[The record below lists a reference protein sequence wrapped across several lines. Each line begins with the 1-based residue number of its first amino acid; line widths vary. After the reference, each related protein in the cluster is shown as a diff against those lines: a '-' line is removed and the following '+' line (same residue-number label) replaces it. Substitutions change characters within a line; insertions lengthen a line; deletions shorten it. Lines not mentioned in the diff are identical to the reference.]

1 MIIFKVVGMAIITS
15 VLVIIIR
22 QEKPELAFLLSLF
35 TGISIFLLLMGEIKS
50 IIRLI
55 EDLAQKARID
65 IIYFNTILKI
75 MGIAYIG
82 EFGAQI
88 TKDAGES
95 ALAGKIELATKIIIM
110 FMALPVMITLIE
122 TIIELIP

>member
-1 MIIFKVVGMAIITS
+1 MVIFKVVGMAIITAI
-15 VLVIIIR
+15 LVIVIR
-22 QEKPELAFLLSLF
+22 QEKPELAYLLSLF
-35 TGISIFLLLMGEIKS
+35 SGISIFLLLMGEIKT
-50 IIRLI
+50 IVRLI
-55 EDLAQKARID
+55 EDLAYKAQID
-65 IIYFNTILKI
+65 IIYFNTILRI

>member
-1 MIIFKVVGMAIITS
+1 MIIFKVVGMAIITAI
-15 VLVIIIR
+15 LVIVIR
-22 QEKPELAFLLSLF
+22 QEKPELAFLLSLL
-35 TGISIFLLLMGEIKS
+35 TGISIFLLLMGEIKT

-55 EDLAQKARID
+55 EDLAYEAKID

>member
-1 MIIFKVVGMAIITS
+1 MIIFKVVGMAIITA

-35 TGISIFLLLMGEIKS
+35 TGISIFLLLMGEIKT
-50 IIRLI
+50 IVRLI